1 MADSGNDVTV
11 LDIGGS
17 IVAPEAPDM
26 DFLKAFRSFLVSWLE
41 DDFSRRAVMVI
52 GGGGAA
58 RSWQGTLRTLMPN
71 APHESLDWIGIM
83 ATRLNAEL
91 VRSVFG
97 SLCPSPVVTD
107 PTADFPF
114 SGRILTAAGWKPGF
128 STDYDAVILAERFSA
143 RRIIVLSNIAG
154 IYTDDP
160 NTNPDAVPL
169 KRLTWKDYLAMIGT
183 EWRPGAN
190 LPFDPAAARR
200 AAESGITAAAA
211 AGRNLKNLADLLAGR
226 DFIGTVVAP

>member
-1 MADSGNDVTV
+1 MAHNGDEVTV

-26 DFLKAFRSFLVSWLE
+26 DFLKAFRSFLISWLE

-58 RSWQGTLRTLMPN
+58 RSWQGALRQIVPN
-71 APHESLDWIGIM
+71 APHESLDWIGIA
-83 ATRLNAEL
+83 ATRLNAQL

-128 STDYDAVILAERFSA
+128 STDYDAVILAERFAA
-143 RRIIVLSNIAG
+143 RRIIMLSNIAR

-160 NTNPDAVPL
+160 NTNPDAEPL
-169 KRLTWKDYLAMIGT
+169 KQITWKEYRAMIGS
-183 EWRPGAN
+183 EWKPGAN

-200 AAESGITAAAA
+200 AEQSGITVAAA
-211 AGRNLKNLADLLAGR
+211 AGRNLENLAEILAGR
-226 DFIGTVVAP
+226 DFIGTSIIP